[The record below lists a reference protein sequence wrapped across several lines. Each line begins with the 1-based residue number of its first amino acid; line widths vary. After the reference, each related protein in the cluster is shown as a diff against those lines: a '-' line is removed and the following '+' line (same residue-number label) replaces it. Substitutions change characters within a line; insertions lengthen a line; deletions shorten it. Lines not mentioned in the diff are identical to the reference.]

1 MKYSV
6 LQKTLEYQGCK
17 IYVRNTGETWEY
29 FCIINGE
36 LYNSFIIAK
45 KKPLNKILGKPYTAK
60 EVNSITQYM
69 IAMAQTTIDTVLEIK
84 HEPEKT

>member
-6 LQKTLEYQGCK
+6 LQKSLEYENCK
-17 IYVRNTGETWEY
+17 IYIRNTKEVWEY

-36 LYNSFIIAK
+36 LYTAYIVAR
-45 KKPLNKILGKPYTAK
+45 KKPLNKLLGMPYTAK
-60 EVNSITQYM
+60 EVQSITQYM